1 MSAIDGV
8 ARVRRTAT
16 PVQRAANCFLRVW
29 SAWEKRRRRLRA
41 QIALCALSDRELMD
55 IGATRAEIDYIALRQ
70 GSAMPHRSTRW
81 RVGNALA
88 ILLLFNLLGLISADR
103 AEAQCSAQDVL
114 RRHLAVQSA
123 PPTLGSPIPVGHAAD
138 VLVWKTIL
146 IGTFADTFALRNAMS
161 AMGCGVGNSATEIL
175 ARPAFTL
182 IRKKAEVALVAVSV
196 AELGFQGETT
206 SLRAIYVRAQELGFA
221 LAPSE
226 IAPQLRLQYLDQPVG
241 EFLIIGMEPVRTWAG
256 EAVVLS
262 VANGGA
268 GLILIGQDGSDD
280 TQISAMSRFVFVRP
294 NTSIPAEAAALVTFE
309 RKSPRGNARLGQG
322 DRQ

>member
-1 MSAIDGV
+1 
-8 ARVRRTAT
+8 
-16 PVQRAANCFLRVW
+16 
-29 SAWEKRRRRLRA
+29 
-41 QIALCALSDRELMD
+41 
-55 IGATRAEIDYIALRQ
+55 
-70 GSAMPHRSTRW
+70 
-81 RVGNALA
+81 
-88 ILLLFNLLGLISADR
+88 
-103 AEAQCSAQDVL
+103 
-114 RRHLAVQSA
+114 
-123 PPTLGSPIPVGHAAD
+123 
-138 VLVWKTIL
+138 
-146 IGTFADTFALRNAMS
+146 
-161 AMGCGVGNSATEIL
+161 
-175 ARPAFTL
+175 L

-280 TQISAMSRFVFVRP
+280 TQISTMSRFVFVRP
-294 NTSIPAEAAALVTFE
+294 DTSVPAEAAALVTFE